1 MPSRKLSITAAVLAA
16 AVMLTTSACT
26 KKSAGTDPITASSGV
41 ALFGTDGIML
51 NSFGD
56 AVKVPGQLNGMSGT
70 APLNP
75 VNASFSKRLLK
86 IDPTLDDYLYAGQAY
101 DAVAITAL
109 AAETAHSVSGRNI
122 AKYIDAVTEDHGSAV
137 ECTTIASCM
146 SDIDAGHQVAYRGY
160 TITSG
165 LTKAGEP
172 STASYGTQHFGQ
184 QNHIDP
190 QKTEFVTAGDPKT
203 AATDVPA
210 PPAKTGAYTG
220 PALKLGMLLPK
231 TGPLAGGGKAI
242 IAAVKLAIDDLN
254 NDSGGGVLGKKV
266 TYAFADDGTDVNK
279 SVAGAKSLISQGVNA
294 IIGPSFSGAAAAVVP
309 LAVAAG
315 VVEFTPSATSADLST
330 INDHGMFFRTAPPDN
345 LQAQAIADVIMR
357 SGAQRVFIVAR
368 GDSYG
373 TGLEHSVAAALAQDG
388 LPASGLSTAE
398 YSADA
403 SVNNSKTFAQ
413 IATSI
418 GDFHAD
424 SVLLLGYNEI
434 IGVIEAMAADHITFN
449 AT

>member
-16 AVMLTTSACT
+16 AVMLATSACT
-26 KKSAGTDPITASSGV
+26 KKSADSDPILSDSGV

-56 AVKVPGQLNGMSGT
+56 AVKTPGQLNGMSGT

-75 VNASFSKRLLK
+75 VSASFSKRLLK
-86 IDPTLDDYLYAGQAY
+86 IDPTLDDFLYAGQAY

-109 AAETAHSVSGRNI
+109 AAETARSVDGKTI
-122 AKYIDAVTEDHGSAV
+122 AKYIDSVTEDRTGAV
-137 ECTTIASCM
+137 DCTTIASCM
-146 SDIDAGHQVAYRGY
+146 SAINAGHPVAYRGY
-160 TITSG
+160 TIASG
-165 LTKAGEP
+165 LTKVGEP
-172 STASYGTQHFGQ
+172 STATYGTQHFGA

-203 AATDVPA
+203 ASTDA
-210 PPAKTGAYTG
+210 PPVPGKNGIYNG
-220 PALKLGMLLPK
+220 PGLKLGMLLPK

-242 IAAVKLAIDDLN
+242 IAAVKLAIEDIN
-254 NDSGGGVLGKKV
+254 HDSEGGILGKKV
-266 TYAFADDGTDVNK
+266 TSAFADDGTDVNK
-279 SVAGAKSLISQGVNA
+279 AVTGAKSLISQGVNV

-309 LAVAAG
+309 LVVAAG
-315 VVEFTPSATSADLST
+315 VVEFTPSATSAALSN
-330 INDHGMFFRTAPPDN
+330 IDDHGLFFRTAPPDN

-373 TGLEHSVAAALAQDG
+373 TGLEKSVSAALAQDG

-403 SVNNSKTFAQ
+403 AVNNDKTYAQ
-413 IATSI
+413 IANSI
-418 GDFHAD
+418 ADFHAD

-434 IGVIEAMAADHITFN
+434 IGVITAMAADHMTFN